1 MQVLASPQT
10 VPASSE
16 RFKSYRGKVKQYTA
30 DGKYRYKYCVGEYE
44 TRAAAQKQLA
54 AVRKVLPRRLCGELP
69 GNSDREIKTYEI

>member
-1 MQVLASPQT
+1 MCIRDSPQT

-44 TRAAAQKQLA
+44 TRYSIFFVTKSII
-54 AVRKVLPRRLCGELP
+54 G
-69 GNSDREIKTYEI
+69 